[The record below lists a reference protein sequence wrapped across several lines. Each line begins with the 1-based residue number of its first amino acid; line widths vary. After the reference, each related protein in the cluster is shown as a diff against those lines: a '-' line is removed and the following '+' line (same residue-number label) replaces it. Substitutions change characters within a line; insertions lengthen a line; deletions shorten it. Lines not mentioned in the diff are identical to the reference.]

1 MQAPDLDVADIFGFA
16 SVEPVKLAA
25 TSKQLESAYIGIED
39 QYEELGENAKDSFE
53 RTMYSPNF
61 VMPMPATRFKV
72 FALLDVGT
80 EEPLHKDTRSAEAR
94 LYLVFESASVEDATT
109 SVFGNNPA
117 EFTSLL
123 EHSWVGLK
131 EEVLKK
137 LEPPDLID
145 IL

>member
-1 MQAPDLDVADIFGFA
+1 
-16 SVEPVKLAA
+16 
-25 TSKQLESAYIGIED
+25 
-39 QYEELGENAKDSFE
+39 
-53 RTMYSPNF
+53 MYSPNF
-61 VMPMPATRFKV
+61 VMPMPAMRFKV